1 MESVLSAEV
10 TNAIGSVTYQWQYD
24 LGSGWVDWS
33 SFTSNV
39 KTHVWG
45 TTFDARARSVDAN
58 NVTSEW
64 SSSATLTVH
73 PSDIS
78 ATLSFTPSNLLRG
91 ASTVL
96 AAVGTNGTAPYI
108 YNYEWRYNTNQSWT
122 ASGTHASGITN
133 VWVSNITFRVQ
144 AVDSFS
150 STSAWTEASLTVV
163 QPSVSVS
170 FSPSTITQSMESVLS
185 AEVTN
190 ATGSVTYQWQ
200 YDLGSGWVDWSS
212 FTSNVKTYVWGTTF
226 DARARSVDAN
236 NVTSEWS
243 SSATLTVHPSD
254 ISATLSF
261 TPSNLL
267 RGASTVLAAVGTN
280 GTAPYIYNY
289 EWRYNTNQS
298 WTASG
303 THASGITNVW
313 VSNITFRVQAV
324 DSFSSTSA
332 WTEAS
337 LTVVQP
343 SVLLTFNPTQVVYGV
358 SSVLSAAVTNMSSPY
373 SLEFQTRATGET
385 VWASSTITN
394 AVTTNEWLNGVE
406 YRARATDTNN
416 LTTVWSS
423 VATLIVTPP
432 TITVSLAVNT
442 NEVEFGGEA
451 VLTSTPANGTGPY
464 TFEYQSKDTTVP
476 GNSWETIS
484 GLTAAIETNN
494 WFNDVDVRVRVRD
507 TSNDNLSYWSSS
519 ISITVVAASASDSDG
534 SGGGVLDSYIEISGI
549 MFGSTDNV
557 MQEKS
562 RSSSPENRA
571 PVTVEWVGS
580 AGHLYSVLYS
590 ESLFSGWVVHPD
602 GENIQSIDGPMSI
615 TVEVDN
621 NINSMFFMIQES
633 VTSEE

>member
-1 MESVLSAEV
+1 MYGYQTSHSECRQVDSFSSTSAWTEASLTVVQPSVSVSFSPSTITQSMESVLSAEV

-39 KTHVWG
+39 KTYVWG

-343 SVLLTFNPTQVVYGV
+343 LCERQF
-358 SSVLSAAVTNMSSPY
+358 
-373 SLEFQTRATGET
+373 
-385 VWASSTITN
+385 
-394 AVTTNEWLNGVE
+394 
-406 YRARATDTNN
+406 
-416 LTTVWSS
+416 
-423 VATLIVTPP
+423 
-432 TITVSLAVNT
+432 
-442 NEVEFGGEA
+442 
-451 VLTSTPANGTGPY
+451 
-464 TFEYQSKDTTVP
+464 
-476 GNSWETIS
+476 
-484 GLTAAIETNN
+484 
-494 WFNDVDVRVRVRD
+494 
-507 TSNDNLSYWSSS
+507 
-519 ISITVVAASASDSDG
+519 
-534 SGGGVLDSYIEISGI
+534 
-549 MFGSTDNV
+549 
-557 MQEKS
+557 
-562 RSSSPENRA
+562 
-571 PVTVEWVGS
+571 
-580 AGHLYSVLYS
+580 
-590 ESLFSGWVVHPD
+590 
-602 GENIQSIDGPMSI
+602 QSIDDYAKYGEC
-615 TVEVDN
+615 TEC
-621 NINSMFFMIQES
+621 
-633 VTSEE
+633 

>member
-1 MESVLSAEV
+1 MSDMISSAKVSARGWELFATVLLSLVVAPVLMAQVTVSLEMSPWNIIRGSNATLTASASGGTSPYTYQYQYRPGGSSTWLGTSLTGAVNVRAWTTNAQYRVKATDSLSATSVWSSAASIVVVQPSVTVSFSPSSITQSMSSVLSAEV
-10 TNAIGSVTYQWQYD
+10 TNAITSVTYEWQYD

-39 KTHVWG
+39 KTYVWG
-45 TTFDARARSVDAN
+45 TTFDARARSVDTN
-58 NVTSEW
+58 GIRSVW

-343 SVLLTFNPTQVVYGV
+343 SVSVSFSPSTITQ
-358 SSVLSAAVTNMSSPY
+358 SMESVLSAEVTNAIGSVTYQWQYDLGSGWVDWSSFTSNVKTY
-373 SLEFQTRATGET
+373 
-385 VWASSTITN
+385 VWG
-394 AVTTNEWLNGVE
+394 TTFDA
-406 YRARATDTNN
+406 RARSVDANN
-416 LTTVWSS
+416 
-423 VATLIVTPP
+423 VT
-432 TITVSLAVNT
+432 S
-442 NEVEFGGEA
+442 E
-451 VLTSTPANGTGPY
+451 
-464 TFEYQSKDTTVP
+464 
-476 GNSWETIS
+476 
-484 GLTAAIETNN
+484 
-494 WFNDVDVRVRVRD
+494 
-507 TSNDNLSYWSSS
+507 WSSS
-519 ISITVVAASASDSDG
+519 ATLTVHPSDISATLSFTPEQPASRG
-534 SGGGVLDSYIEISGI
+534 INRPGGG
-549 MFGSTDNV
+549 
-557 MQEKS
+557 
-562 RSSSPENRA
+562 
-571 PVTVEWVGS
+571 
-580 AGHLYSVLYS
+580 GHQWDCALYL
-590 ESLFSGWVVHPD
+590 
-602 GENIQSIDGPMSI
+602 
-615 TVEVDN
+615 
-621 NINSMFFMIQES
+621 
-633 VTSEE
+633 